1 MNLRYFPQKSTN
13 FFFNLFLIPIYF
25 LNLPGL
31 VLLFAT
37 GTQIY
42 WTIHELHAVD
52 VIDSLTTEKYTFD
65 DNLAKIFCWYIGAIL
80 GGLLGAILLPRILK
94 RTIYVSKT
102 LLKRMLPYIRCF
114 TMGATFTAIL
124 LTLN

>member
-1 MNLRYFPQKSTN
+1 MYVDFQEANYDSH
-13 FFFNLFLIPIYF
+13 LFC

-42 WTIHELHAVD
+42 WTIHELHNVD
-52 VIDSLTTEKYTFD
+52 VVAGHSGNYTFD
-65 DNLAKIFCWYIGAIL
+65 DNLVKIFCWYIGAIL

-94 RTIYVSKT
+94 RTIYVS
-102 LLKRMLPYIRCF
+102 R
-114 TMGATFTAIL
+114 IL
-124 LTLN
+124 NGMHPCLFCLVTSAMPHSRSY